1 MEFYQNASNN
11 TNTLEAAYHSEGRVV
26 ANGNKWEYNLKDHL
40 GNVRLVF
47 TESNGLASIVQEN
60 HYYPFGMQQNGN
72 WAKTQTVKNDYLYNG
87 KEMNTEIGLNWSDY
101 GARFYD
107 AAVGRWNSSDPLA
120 ETYPSHSPYNYVLNN
135 PLINV
140 DPDGRSVWTKLG
152 KAIYK
157 VGKTVYKK
165 GAGALK
171 EGATYADAVSGII
184 DDGST
189 VFDGDAGVGERIIA
203 GLSLVSEVLPLSVGD
218 VKDGVDLVSG
228 FAKKANNSTKV
239 ENLKKAAEKGIPKS
253 QLGPSGKPKIHT
265 VSKANLKES
274 KDAARDNPKSN
285 TSPTKDSS
293 DKGQKTHHHSTKD
306 GEKMTRKDNVHYEDR
321 SSKRNPN

>member
-1 MEFYQNASNN
+1 
-11 TNTLEAAYHSEGRVV
+11 
-26 ANGNKWEYNLKDHL
+26 L

-72 WAKTQTVKNDYLYNG
+72 WAKSQTVKNDYLYNG

-107 AAVGRWNSSDPLA
+107 SAVGRWNSVDPLA

-135 PLINV
+135 PLIHV

-152 KAIYK
+152 KAVYK

-203 GLSLVSEVLPLSVGD
+203 GLSLVSEVLPVSVGD

-228 FAKKANNSTKV
+228 FAKKVGNAKNTS
-239 ENLKKAAEKGIPKS
+239 KAARREAMREAGIPTSQPLIPDKATKS
-253 QLGPSGKPKIHT
+253 KDKVYLTRDKKHTVQDAKNDVGHEGQPHWEAGPTKLNDNTQDGLNRSGTFKGSNKPQIGKPK
-265 VSKANLKES
+265 SK
-274 KDAARDNPKSN
+274 
-285 TSPTKDSS
+285 TY
-293 DKGQKTHHHSTKD
+293 
-306 GEKMTRKDNVHYEDR
+306 YEE
-321 SSKRNPN
+321 